1 MKRMYRGRVLY
12 LLIGLAFAAAFSGC
26 AEVHQNPASN
36 VVNAA
41 SDAPATQQSGA
52 QAVRPS
58 SVPF

>member
-1 MKRMYRGRVLY
+1 VLY